1 MLFLFDPKKKKI
13 ALHVRRNRRNGDGSN
28 FVYKIEKA
36 QLASKMMCCFVGL
49 TENMKLK
56 MNIKEMKR
64 PKF

>member
-1 MLFLFDPKKKKI
+1 M
-13 ALHVRRNRRNGDGSN
+13 RRNRGDGDGSN

-56 MNIKEMKR
+56 INIMEMKR
-64 PKF
+64 PIF

>member
-1 MLFLFDPKKKKI
+1 M
-13 ALHVRRNRRNGDGSN
+13 RRNRGDGDGSN